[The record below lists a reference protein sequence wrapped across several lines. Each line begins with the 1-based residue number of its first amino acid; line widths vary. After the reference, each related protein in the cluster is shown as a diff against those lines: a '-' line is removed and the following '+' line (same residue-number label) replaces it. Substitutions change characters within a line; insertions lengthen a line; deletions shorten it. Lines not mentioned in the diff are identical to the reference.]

1 MGTWAL
7 GSATSSTADKPLDVS
22 VSLFSPQNLP
32 NSTQAPDLLHSWLL
46 VTPLPTSPKHTP
58 CRPESSR
65 VHPAVS
71 RLLPLETAH
80 QALNP
85 CSRKACPSSGCP
97 APHPETRATSL
108 PPFYFPRPAASKPT
122 NPASLVSLES
132 LCSCLSLG
140 RSYHLSLG
148 VSPPTHWH
156 SIQNDFSIM
165 ITSLPGRKHPQMSLR
180 CSHVE
185 VQAILARWP

>member
-1 MGTWAL
+1 MGWGSLCCCPRHRNLPDLQESDCLWTQEQLLGLGTWAL

-22 VSLFSPQNLP
+22 VSLFSPQNLL

-46 VTPLPTSPKHTP
+46 VTPLPTSPKHTL

-65 VHPAVS
+65 VHPAVP
-71 RLLPLETAH
+71 RLLPLEIAR

-97 APHPETRATSL
+97 APHPETRAASL

-132 LCSCLSLG
+132 LCSLPQLRQVLSP
-140 RSYHLSLG
+140 LSGCIPYKPLA
-148 VSPPTHWH
+148 
-156 SIQNDFSIM
+156 Q
-165 ITSLPGRKHPQMSLR
+165 HP
-180 CSHVE
+180 E
-185 VQAILARWP
+185 